1 MLHKILSSCFAIL
14 IATFDNTCPFS
25 LVSLLLPTR
34 GKLLIAQVHFEVL
47 ILLGLEE
54 LCCMFVE
61 TAGSIFRLNLRVR
74 ILRANHLLSHLVMLQ
89 RSVVLHDI
97 AGSARQKSVNI
108 LEQVLS

>member
-1 MLHKILSSCFAIL
+1 ML
-14 IATFDNTCPFS
+14 
-25 LVSLLLPTR
+25 V
-34 GKLLIAQVHFEVL
+34 
-47 ILLGLEE
+47 LLGLEE

-97 AGSARQKSVNI
+97 AGSARQKPVNI